1 MTFLDLDHCGMV
13 SDPLAAHINFALL
26 ALLLLLSL
34 TVYLRARIG
43 RQRLAPGPKGHWF
56 LGNAAQ
62 IPAEKPWLWY
72 LNLHEEYGAV
82 SRITSITP
90 CSPMESAGDL
100 VRLTVPGSEIY
111 DVAHQNKFTSCD
123 GCYARCQYSCHFSLF
138 DDDVFCSTM

>member
-43 RQRLAPGPKGHWF
+43 RRKLAPGPKGHWF

-62 IPAEKPWLWY
+62 LSAEKPWLWY
-72 LNLHEEYGAV
+72 MNLHEEYGAV
-82 SRITSITP
+82 SRITSLTP
-90 CSPMESAGDL
+90 CSPMESCKLQVTLCD
-100 VRLTVPGSEIY
+100 SQSQ
-111 DVAHQNKFTSCD
+111 VAKLSH
-123 GCYARCQYSCHFSLF
+123 
-138 DDDVFCSTM
+138 